1 MTFPGDRGV
10 NWFSINI
17 SFREKRLALS
27 KKWDSMEEGGKED
40 KEEAKPE
47 VSLKEFCPEK
57 NVPKILQSRK

>member
-47 VSLKEFCPEK
+47 VRADRNNFVKTKLT
-57 NVPKILQSRK
+57 Q